1 MVVGLSL
8 KGLTVAITASRRALE
23 LAHLITNFGGTPYI
37 SPTVGIE
44 TNIDKSKEAEE
55 FIKKI
60 VENKFDY
67 VIFMTGPGVY
77 SFMSVAKKL
86 QMEKSVIEA
95 LKQTIVVARSLK
107 PKIALANY
115 GIKTDM
121 VPDENTAEGIVKLLK
136 GRSLE
141 GKKIGVL
148 WHGSYFP
155 ILRNEICTA
164 GAELFEFSTY
174 TYSLDLKE
182 SGAKILEEM
191 GLKYVYPDQEKVL
204 KLIETI
210 NNGLIHAI
218 TFTSPPSA
226 RDLFKIAEDHKMK
239 EPLLLSLNNNVIV
252 VAIGPSTKKAL
263 EENAVQVDV
272 MPQIYKMGPMV
283 KELVN
288 YLSQS
293 YIPKRMR
300 KF

>member
-1 MVVGLSL
+1 VIGLSL

-23 LAHLITNFGGTPYI
+23 LAHLITNFGGIPYL

-44 TNIDKSKEAEE
+44 SNMDKSKEAEE

-60 VENKFDY
+60 TEDKLDY

-77 SFMSVAKKL
+77 SLMSAAKKL
-86 QMEKSVIEA
+86 QMESNVIEA
-95 LKQTIVVARSLK
+95 LKQTIVIARSLK

-115 GIKTDM
+115 GIKTNII
-121 VPDENTAEGIVKLLK
+121 PDENTADGIANMLK
-136 GRSLE
+136 SSDVQ

-148 WHGSYFP
+148 WHGSYYP
-155 ILRNEICTA
+155 ILRNEMSAA
-164 GAELFEFSTY
+164 GAKIFECSTY
-174 TYSLDLKE
+174 TYSFDLKE
-182 SGAKILEEM
+182 SGAKILKEM
-191 GLKYVYPDQEKVL
+191 GFNYVYPDQDKVI
-204 KLIETI
+204 KLIEAI
-210 NNGLIHAI
+210 NKGDIQVI

-226 RDLFKIAEDHKMK
+226 RDLFKIAESIRMK
-239 EPLLLSLNNNVIV
+239 EPLQLSLNNNVIV

-263 EENAVQVDV
+263 EEYTIQVDV

-283 KELVN
+283 KALTN

-300 KF
+300 KPE